1 MFKKVYSLY
10 SAFCTQPAFYSQSAV
25 CILPLV
31 HSLQSAVPSLRVT
44 LTGYQIR
51 LLVWRV
57 VNRTLNFRLTFL
69 IAEFN
74 MSTLLW
80 IIIFADQVFIDPTF
94 FGIFVWGPLQ
104 SLVVNVCTF

>member
-1 MFKKVYSLY
+1 M
-10 SAFCTQPAFYSQSAV
+10 FYSQSAV
-25 CILPLV
+25 CNSHSVCILPLV
-31 HSLQSAVPSLRVT
+31 RSLQSESAVRSLPLT
-44 LTGYQIR
+44 LTGYQMR

-57 VNRTLNFRLTFL
+57 VNRTLKFRLTFL
-69 IAEFN
+69 ILNSAEFN

-94 FGIFVWGPLQ
+94 FVIFVRGPLQ

>member
-1 MFKKVYSLY
+1 MHPACVLLSVCSLNFTL
-10 SAFCTQPAFYSQSAV
+10 SRHFTPGPQSAV
-25 CILPLV
+25 R
-31 HSLQSAVPSLRVT
+31 SLRVT
-44 LTGYQIR
+44 LTGYQMR

-57 VNRTLNFRLTFL
+57 VNRTLKFRLTFL
-69 IAEFN
+69 ILNSAEFN

-80 IIIFADQVFIDPTF
+80 IIMFADQVFKDPPF